1 MSTHINVNRDA
12 AEKNWITTWARSTN
26 AIPETWKDNLV
37 VCMSISISSSLTF
50 LMVAASWF
58 IEPSSAQDELLGF
71 YPVRSTPPA

>member
-1 MSTHINVNRDA
+1 
-12 AEKNWITTWARSTN
+12 
-26 AIPETWKDNLV
+26 
-37 VCMSISISSSLTF
+37 MSISISSSLTF